1 MPLISLY
8 SIWECLHPFNPVP
21 PQKVMAAK
29 RTLILLFFL
38 WQPLVLF
45 NTHNSNT
52 HQWLTSQLFY
62 NCEELSPLF
71 VYAHRIRSSFVL
83 LFNFYFAST
92 LHLPSSTASY
102 CRPGRQRFRCL
113 AEVVLFG
120 LRPVGPTV
128 GVLSR
133 WSEGLSPSY
142 FLVTVTCA
150 TLTLCILEAMQIVC
164 GWRHAGNHLH

>member
-133 WSEGLSPSY
+133 WSERSFT
-142 FLVTVTCA
+142 FLLPGDGHVRYPD
-150 TLTLCILEAMQIVC
+150 TLHF
-164 GWRHAGNHLH
+164 GSHANSLWLTSCR